1 LDILEEVSFSR
12 QAVTVNRRLAMPK
25 EATKKEDMLDQI
37 MTGERNDALSDPVE
51 DYQLIYSK
59 EGSSPLGQNIK
70 LKDFDI
76 INLIGKGSISNVYL
90 VMRKSTG
97 EAYAMKCVQKGLI
110 LHEDLFS
117 NTKLEKE
124 LLITVRVVVSNC

>member
-59 EGSSPLGQNIK
+59 EGSSHLG
-70 LKDFDI
+70 
-76 INLIGKGSISNVYL
+76 
-90 VMRKSTG
+90 
-97 EAYAMKCVQKGLI
+97 
-110 LHEDLFS
+110 
-117 NTKLEKE
+117 
-124 LLITVRVVVSNC
+124 